1 MLFFGVRGAGGLH
14 HGFRQETGA
23 FEYRCVFVRGVSSMS
38 IEEAKRNTG
47 FPVWTFLSN
56 HGHVLFCI
64 YREEKIRLREIA
76 NLVGITERM
85 VQKIVTD
92 LAAAGYVKVEKE
104 GRCNHY
110 YVNPAHRMRHPL
122 FRSKSVGQML
132 DALNS
137 TEVSSSM
144 VIPD

>member
-1 MLFFGVRGAGGLH
+1 
-14 HGFRQETGA
+14 
-23 FEYRCVFVRGVSSMS
+23 MS
-38 IEEAKRNTG
+38 IEEAKGNSG

-76 NLVGITERM
+76 SLVGITERM

-132 DALNS
+132 EALKS
-137 TEVSSSM
+137 KEGSLSDVLHDSIDKQS
-144 VIPD
+144 